1 MKRNS
6 TANAQR
12 ASQVSEGNHGSRP
25 STTSGQRRERPLR
38 AALVLVA
45 ALPAALGLGCL
56 HSAEERA
63 HRDETI
69 GSAALDNTKIAVTD
83 GLAAVRRFESGFLT
97 LWAKAP
103 SIEIEIARSESAP
116 ASWVLTIENT
126 MPDAVLEATS
136 DTGTVVAPEPLPSL
150 LATEKQWIITVPS
163 GRTSLSLH
171 PVAGEPSTPWR
182 FALLSDIQEAIDHVQ
197 DIYSRINA
205 DPTVSFVVSA
215 GDLTNRGTEVELDRF
230 QSELKR
236 LNVPFFPT
244 LGNHELGEDDGAPYQ
259 RHFGRAS
266 FRFVHGGMQFTFL
279 DSASATIDPVVYGWL
294 DAWLMEGRQRTH
306 AVLMHIPPIDPV
318 GTRNGSFA
326 NRAEGGKLLAK
337 LAEGEVDV
345 TLYGHIHT
353 YYAFANAGI
362 PAYISGGGGAIPERF
377 DGIGRHYLTVDV
389 YPSKGIVQTGV
400 VRIDP
405 D

>member
-1 MKRNS
+1 LR
-6 TANAQR
+6 TAL
-12 ASQVSEGNHGSRP
+12 G
-25 STTSGQRRERPLR
+25 
-38 AALVLVA
+38 LVA
-45 ALPAALGLGCL
+45 TLPTSLGLGCL
-56 HSAEERA
+56 HTAEERA
-63 HRDETI
+63 HRDETV
-69 GSAALDNTKIAVTD
+69 GSATLDDTKIAVTD
-83 GLAAVRRFESGFLT
+83 GLAAVRRFEPGFLT

-103 SIEIEIARSESAP
+103 SIEIEITRSESAST
-116 ASWVLTIENT
+116 SWVLTVDNA
-126 MPDAVLEATS
+126 MPDAVLEAKS
-136 DTGTVVAPEPLPSL
+136 DTDTALVPEPLPTL
-150 LATEKQWIITVPS
+150 LPTEKQWIITVSS

-171 PVAGEPSTPWR
+171 PAAGEPSTPWR

-205 DPTVSFVVSA
+205 DPTISFVVSA

-230 QSELKR
+230 QNELKPLR
-236 LNVPFFPT
+236 VPFFPT
-244 LGNHELGEDDGAPYQ
+244 LGNHELGTEDGAPYQ

-279 DSASATIDPVVYGWL
+279 DSAGATIDPIVYGWL
-294 DAWLMEGRQRTH
+294 DAWLSEGRQRTH

-326 NRAEGGKLLAK
+326 NRAEAGKLIAE

-389 YPSKGIVQTGV
+389 DPSKGILQTGV

>member
-6 TANAQR
+6 TANA
-12 ASQVSEGNHGSRP
+12 
-25 STTSGQRRERPLR
+25 
-38 AALVLVA
+38 LVLVA
-45 ALPAALGLGCL
+45 TLPVTLGLGCL

-69 GSAALDNTKIAVTD
+69 GSGTLDDTKIAVTD
-83 GLAAVRRFESGFLT
+83 GLAAVRRFEPGFLT

-103 SIEIEIARSESAP
+103 SIEIQVERSEIAP
-116 ASWVLTIENT
+116 ASWVLTVDNT
-126 MPDAVLEATS
+126 MPDAVLEAKS
-136 DTGTVVAPEPLPSL
+136 DTGTAVVPEPLPSL
-150 LATEKQWIITVPS
+150 LPTEKQWIVTVAT

-171 PVAGEPSTPWR
+171 PAAGEPVTPWR
-182 FALLSDIQEAIDHVQ
+182 FALLSDIQEAIDRVQ
-197 DIYSRINA
+197 DIYSRMNA
-205 DPTVSFVVSA
+205 DSAISFVVSA
-215 GDLTNRGTEVELDRF
+215 GDLTSRGTEVELDRF
-230 QSELKR
+230 QNELKSLR
-236 LNVPFFPT
+236 VPFFPT
-244 LGNHELGEDDGAPYQ
+244 LGNHELGTEDGAPYQ

-279 DSASATIDPVVYGWL
+279 DSAGATIDPIVYGWL
-294 DAWLMEGRQRTH
+294 DAWLSEGRQRTH

-326 NRAEGGKLLAK
+326 NRAEAGKLIAE

-389 YPSKGIVQTGV
+389 DPSKGILQTGV